1 MLLNFPAKQLP
12 AVHEFLQGGG
22 DQGGREM
29 GARMR
34 AHDWSTSPL
43 GEPAH
48 WPQSLRNYVELMLN
62 AKQAMFVAWGPEL
75 AFLYNDEYAPIFGVK
90 HPGAFGRPFAE
101 VWTDIW
107 EQIGPI
113 VERTL
118 SGQASWFEDLL
129 IPMERHGRREDAW
142 FSFSY
147 TPIRDENGQVAGMF
161 CAAVETTGKV
171 LAERQAVA
179 ERERLQQLF
188 QQAPSF
194 MAMVRGPDHVFELVN
209 SSYQQLIGHREV
221 LGKPAQEAL
230 PELVEQ
236 GFIELLDEVY
246 RTGKAFI
253 ANAIPIS
260 LQQVTSG
267 AVEQRFLNFVYQ
279 PITDASGQVTG
290 IFGEGYDVTEQVQAE
305 QALRASEE
313 FNRRILESSSD
324 CIKVLD
330 TNAQLQFMSAG
341 GMEVMEVDDFG
352 AIQGCDWRSF
362 WSGSEHDKARQ
373 AVEIALAG
381 GTARFQGP
389 TPTFKGTL
397 KWWDVA
403 VTPITGSDGKVEK
416 ILSVSRDISDLKKV
430 EEALRKSEARHRAII
445 EATPECVKLVAADGK
460 VLEMNPAG
468 LAMLEANDAAVL
480 KGASVLDV
488 IAPEFRQEWRANHA
502 RVCKGE
508 SVNWEFDIISL
519 KGTRRHMETHAV
531 PLAMPDGSVAHLAVT
546 RDISGRKRAEEH
558 QKLLINELNHR
569 VKNTL
574 ASVQSITVQ
583 TLRTAAT
590 ADSAKEALEG
600 RLLAL
605 SRAHD
610 VLTRENWEG
619 AGLREIIS
627 QAAEPYSSSGK
638 DRLHVEGPEVRLSP
652 RMALALAMA
661 LQELATNAVKYGGL
675 SNLIGQVQITWKV
688 DQKDGQPCL
697 HLEWAEKGGP
707 PVQVPKRRGFGTRL
721 IERSLA
727 HDLGGTAQ
735 ISFEPDGL
743 RCTVHAPLA

>member
-1 MLLNFPAKQLP
+1 MLMNFPAKQLP
-12 AVHEFLQGGG
+12 AVHDFLQGGG
-22 DQGGREM
+22 QM

-62 AKQAMFVAWGPEL
+62 ARQAMFVAWGPEL
-75 AFLYNDEYAPIFGVK
+75 AFLYNDDYAPIFGVK
-90 HPGAFGRPFAE
+90 HPGALGRPFAE
-101 VWTDIW
+101 VWADIW
-107 EQIGPI
+107 GQIGPI
-113 VERTL
+113 VEQTL

-147 TPIRDENGQVAGMF
+147 TPIRDESGQVAGMF

-171 LAERQAVA
+171 LAERRAMA

-221 LGKPAQEAL
+221 LGMPVREAL

-260 LQQVTSG
+260 LQQVPSG
-267 AVEQRFLNFVYQ
+267 GDEQRFLNFVYQ

-290 IFGEGYDVTEQVQAE
+290 IFGEGYDVTEQVKAE
-305 QALRASEE
+305 QALRVSEE

-330 TNAQLQFMSAG
+330 TNAQLQFMSTG
-341 GMEVMEVDDFG
+341 GMEVMEVVDFG
-352 AIQGCDWRSF
+352 AIQSCDWRSF
-362 WSGSEHDKARQ
+362 WYGPEHAKARE
-373 AVEIALAG
+373 AVETALAG
-381 GTARFQGP
+381 GMARFQGP
-389 TPTFKGTL
+389 TPTFRGTL

-403 VTPITGSDGKVEK
+403 VTPITGPDGKVEK

-445 EATPECVKLVAADGK
+445 EATPECVKLVAVDGK

-468 LAMLEANDAAVL
+468 LAMLEIDDPAML

-531 PLAMPDGSVAHLAVT
+531 PLTMPDGSVAHLAVT
-546 RDISGRKRAEEH
+546 RDISARKRGEEH

-619 AGLREIIS
+619 AGLREIIG
-627 QAAEPYSSSGK
+627 QAAEPYSSGQ
-638 DRLHVEGPEVRLSP
+638 DRLHVDGPEVRLSP

-661 LQELATNAVKYGGL
+661 LQELATNAVKYGAL
-675 SNLIGQVQITWKV
+675 SNLTGQVRIAWKV
-688 DQKDGQPCL
+688 EQNDGQSCL

-735 ISFEPDGL
+735 VSFEPDGL
-743 RCTVHAPLA
+743 RCTVHAPLT

>member
-1 MLLNFPAKQLP
+1 MLINFPAKQLP
-12 AVHEFLQGGG
+12 AVHGFLQGGG
-22 DQGGREM
+22 QM
-29 GARMR
+29 GARMH
-34 AHDWSTSPL
+34 AHDWTTSPL

-75 AFLYNDEYAPIFGVK
+75 AFLYNDDYAPIFGVR
-90 HPGAFGRPFAE
+90 HPGALGRPFAE
-101 VWTDIW
+101 VWADIW
-107 EQIGPI
+107 GQIGPI
-113 VERTL
+113 VEQTL

-147 TPIRDENGQVAGMF
+147 TPIRDESGQVAGMF

-171 LAERQAVA
+171 LAERRAMA

-221 LGKPAQEAL
+221 LGRPAREAL

-246 RTGKAFI
+246 RTGKAFV

-260 LQQVTSG
+260 LQQVPSG

-305 QALRASEE
+305 HALRESEE

-330 TNAQLQFMSAG
+330 TDARLQFMSTG

-362 WSGSEHDKARQ
+362 WYGPEHDKARE
-373 AVEIALAG
+373 AIETALAG
-381 GTARFQGP
+381 GMARFQGP
-389 TPTFKGTL
+389 TQTFKGTL

-403 VTPITGSDGKVEK
+403 VTPITGPDGKVEK

-468 LAMLEANDAAVL
+468 LAMLEAGDPAVL
-480 KGASVLDV
+480 RGASVLDV

-531 PLAMPDGSVAHLAVT
+531 PLTMPDGSVTHLAVT
-546 RDISGRKRAEEH
+546 RDISARKRAEEH

-590 ADSAKEALEG
+590 AESAKEALEG

-619 AGLREIIS
+619 AGLREIIG
-627 QAAEPYSSSGK
+627 QAAEPYSSSGQ
-638 DRLHVEGPEVRLSP
+638 DRLHVDGPEVRLSP

-661 LQELATNAVKYGGL
+661 LQELATNAVKYGAL
-675 SNLIGQVQITWKV
+675 SNLTGQVRITWKV
-688 DQKDGQPCL
+688 EQKDGQPCL
-697 HLEWAEKGGP
+697 HLKWAERSGP

-743 RCTVHAPLA
+743 LCTVRAPLA